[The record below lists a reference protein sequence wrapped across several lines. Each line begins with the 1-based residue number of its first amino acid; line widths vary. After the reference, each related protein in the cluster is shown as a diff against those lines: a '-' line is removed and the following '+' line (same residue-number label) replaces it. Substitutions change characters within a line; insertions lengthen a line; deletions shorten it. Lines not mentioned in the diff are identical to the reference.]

1 MVIDKPQCGLDTC
14 KYYFDGNC
22 TNEKRYRTCEFAYF
36 KQLEATGR
44 LIELP
49 CKVGDTAWVIDKD
62 FKEPNKMKVYEAKWT
77 RISLVQESENSP
89 FEIRGEACYQIYD
102 YFYNDGRTMLR
113 SMYTGQRTTKVGEVV
128 FLTKEEAEVKLKKLK
143 GE

>member
-49 CKVGDTAWVIDKD
+49 CKVGDTAWIVRENI
-62 FKEPNKMKVYEAKWT
+62 YEAT
-77 RISLVQESENSP
+77 VHRVVLSISESDNFINLDVGYEYVDW
-89 FEIRGEACYQIYD
+89 FYD
-102 YFYNDGRTMLR
+102 DGRKATATALCRYLR
-113 SMYTGQRTTKVGEVV
+113 DA
-128 FLTKEEAEVKLKKLK
+128 FLTKEEAEAKLKELK